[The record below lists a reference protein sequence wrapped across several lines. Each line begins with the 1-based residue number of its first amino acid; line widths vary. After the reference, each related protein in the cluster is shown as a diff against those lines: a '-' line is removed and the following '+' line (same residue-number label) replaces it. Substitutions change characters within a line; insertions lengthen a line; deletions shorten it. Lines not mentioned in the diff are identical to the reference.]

1 MHIWVDADACPHA
14 IKDLL
19 FRAAKRL
26 RIALTLV
33 ANQPLRTPPSPYI
46 NVLRVSAGF
55 DVADHTIVQH
65 VRAGDLVVT
74 ADIPLAAQVVAR
86 GARAQSPRPVVYPR
100 EHPRTPD
107 DAPCHGRAPPERCR
121 HRWAVALQ
129 PARPASVCQSIGSL
143 IDAMRQSGIRRH
155 KVSAEHAAHQAL
167 IDAGDASDRPDEQG
181 EE

>member
-1 MHIWVDADACPHA
+1 MHIWVDADACPHT

-74 ADIPLAAQVVAR
+74 ADIPLAAQVVASGAHALNPR
-86 GARAQSPRPVVYPR
+86 GQWYTQENIQ
-100 EHPRTPD
+100 EHLTM
-107 DAPCHGRAPPERCR
+107 R
-121 HRWAVALQ
+121 HVMDEL
-129 PARPASVCQSIGSL
+129 
-143 IDAMRQSGIRRH
+143 RQSGVDTGGPSPFSPRDR
-155 KVSAEHAAHQAL
+155 QAFANQL
-167 IDAGDASDRPDEQG
+167 DRSLTPYG
-181 EE
+181 KTGPGLTK